1 MEFKLRA
8 NIVKS
13 KELTIEAN
21 DLNEAMEK
29 AKAMFNDPV
38 SLKDWEITNLYFDE
52 IGPIKWMD
60 EKKWER

>member
-1 MEFKLRA
+1 MEFKFRA

-13 KELTIEAN
+13 KELTIEAE
-21 DLNEAMEK
+21 DFVEAMEK

-38 SLKDWEITNLYFDE
+38 SLKDWEITKLYFDE

>member
-1 MEFKLRA
+1 MEFKFRA

>member
-1 MEFKLRA
+1 MEFKFRA

-29 AKAMFNDPV
+29 AKAMFNEAAKGLVPDILCV
-38 SLKDWEITNLYFDE
+38 
-52 IGPIKWMD
+52 
-60 EKKWER
+60 

>member
-1 MEFKLRA
+1 M
-8 NIVKS
+8 S

-38 SLKDWEITNLYFDE
+38 SLKDWEITKLYFDE

>member
-1 MEFKLRA
+1 MEFKFRA

-38 SLKDWEITNLYFDE
+38 SLKDWEITKLYFDE
-52 IGPIKWMD
+52 IGTIKWMD
-60 EKKWER
+60 EKRR